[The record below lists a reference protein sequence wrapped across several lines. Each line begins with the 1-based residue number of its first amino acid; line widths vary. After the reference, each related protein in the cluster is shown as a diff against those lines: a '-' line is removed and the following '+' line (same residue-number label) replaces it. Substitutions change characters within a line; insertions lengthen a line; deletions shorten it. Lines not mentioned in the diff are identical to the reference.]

1 MRQDSYCFSLEAVE
15 ISQDFLTTV
24 TWTKLVHKHSC
35 PEENVRF
42 SVKTVSVNLDFWF
55 IKDFLLK
62 AATEVLRDDCSENS
76 AKVLRRYLWWIP
88 FLVKLNMWHYY
99 DELTTNT
106 FSRISAVHLWS
117 TAFVNTFIMI
127 TLPFFS
133 FQVRL

>member
-35 PEENVRF
+35 PEEKVRF

-62 AATEVLRDDCSENS
+62 AATVRSSKIWLFWKFCQSFKKISVVDSFSSKVEHVTLLR
-76 AKVLRRYLWWIP
+76 W
-88 FLVKLNMWHYY
+88 
-99 DELTTNT
+99 TN
-106 FSRISAVHLWS
+106 HEY
-117 TAFVNTFIMI
+117 
-127 TLPFFS
+127 FFS
-133 FQVRL
+133 NFCSTLVINCFCYYLHYDYTAIL